1 MSFLESLDR
10 IQHVLVRM
18 LRILLVVSLI
28 AVLIIGTLMIRNMS
42 ASERSQGGVLYVGGA
57 MVVVVAL
64 IIGKIVTLL
73 RTGRLY

>member
-10 IQHVLVRM
+10 IQHLLVRV
-18 LRILLVVSLI
+18 LRIVLVVSLI